1 LKNYSKI
8 EKRKTRVRRER
19 KNRALVGKE
28 KHESLLCCG
37 YRGARESQSS
47 DFAQRERAR
56 EEEEEEE
63 EEDAPMENFHGTPP
77 FQTGGSREVADSA
90 AMSWEEGSIAFQNRG
105 RRGSKH
111 QQGWWSN
118 HMKASSKKLLA
129 GLASVSSNQPS
140 RKKVDVSSHVLE
152 TYHDSFLYGRV
163 PLAVKIRA
171 GLRGGFIGY
180 MWHIVCT
187 CTLGPH
193 PSPFCIVSI
202 LYLFVF
208 S

>member
-1 LKNYSKI
+1 
-8 EKRKTRVRRER
+8 
-19 KNRALVGKE
+19 LVGKE
-28 KHESLLCCG
+28 KHKSLLCCG

-56 EEEEEEE
+56 EEEEED
-63 EEDAPMENFHGTPP
+63 EDAAPMENFHGTPP
-77 FQTGGSREVADSA
+77 FQTGGSREVVDSA
-90 AMSWEEGSIAFQNRG
+90 AMSWEEGSIAFQNRS
-105 RRGSKH
+105 RRGSKP

-140 RKKVDVSSHVLE
+140 TKKVDVSSHVLE

-193 PSPFCIVSI
+193 PSPFRIVSI

>member
-1 LKNYSKI
+1 LSQ
-8 EKRKTRVRRER
+8 ERGKTEPW
-19 KNRALVGKE
+19 LGKK

-37 YRGARESQSS
+37 FRGARESQSS

-56 EEEEEEE
+56 AEEE
-63 EEDAPMENFHGTPP
+63 EEDAAPMANIHGTPP
-77 FQTGGSREVADSA
+77 FQTGGSREMAGSA

-105 RRGSKH
+105 QRGSKH

-140 RKKVDVSSHVLE
+140 TKKVDVSSHVLE

-187 CTLGPH
+187 CTLGTH
-193 PSPFCIVSI
+193 PSPFRIVSI

>member
-1 LKNYSKI
+1 M
-8 EKRKTRVRRER
+8 
-19 KNRALVGKE
+19 VGKE

-63 EEDAPMENFHGTPP
+63 DAAPMANFHGTPP

-90 AMSWEEGSIAFQNRG
+90 AMSWEEGSIAFQNRS

-111 QQGWWSN
+111 HQGWWSN

-140 RKKVDVSSHVLE
+140 TKKVDVSSHVLE

-163 PLAVKIRA
+163 PLTVKIRA

-187 CTLGPH
+187 WTLGPPPVPISH
-193 PSPFCIVSI
+193 CFNSLLVCVLMNFVSHS
-202 LYLFVF
+202 LHAP
-208 S
+208 